1 MFRRSFY
8 VVPPVEHKEH
18 YKLDSDSGYRVR
30 TNILE
35 DGTSVEEHYVIDLS
49 KPQTPQSGI
58 DVVTLDL
65 AYAIKN
71 NRSIS
76 SNTCMLSALDNT
88 NPLNSF
94 KAAKSLCDTVVDN
107 LKPSKTEE
115 K

>member
-8 VVPPVEHKEH
+8 VAPPVDHKEH

-35 DGTSVEEHYVIDLS
+35 DGTSVEEQYVIDLS
-49 KPQTPQSGI
+49 KPQTPQSGME
-58 DVVTLDL
+58 VVTLDL
-65 AYAIKN
+65 AYAIKH

-76 SNTCMLSALDNT
+76 NDSCLLSALDNT
-88 NPLNSF
+88 NPFSSF
-94 KAAKSLCDTVVDN
+94 KAAKSLCDVAADN
-107 LKPSKTEE
+107 LNFLKTEE